1 MNIRKKK
8 ETIQAEILE
17 MKNNVN
23 ELTESI
29 QNLNKQFLQ
38 DELSR
43 RNPELLT
50 KVKTKANAIQSDIYK
65 MALLSSKL
73 EEMDGGKMLHD

>member
-1 MNIRKKK
+1 MEKK
-8 ETIQAEILE
+8 ETIQKEILE

-23 ELTESI
+23 EMTAVL

-43 RNPELLT
+43 RNPEMLT
-50 KVKTKANAIQSDIYK
+50 KIKTKANAIQSDIYK

-73 EEMDGGKMLHD
+73 EEMDEGRMLHD

>member
-1 MNIRKKK
+1 MR
-8 ETIQAEILE
+8 
-17 MKNNVN
+17 NNVN
-23 ELTESI
+23 EMTTVL

-50 KVKTKANAIQSDIYK
+50 KIKTKANAIQSDIYK
-65 MALLSSKL
+65 MALLGSKL
-73 EEMDGGKMLHD
+73 EGMEEGECYMTKRVGRKSKIN

>member
-1 MNIRKKK
+1 MR
-8 ETIQAEILE
+8 
-17 MKNNVN
+17 NNVS
-23 ELTESI
+23 EMTTAL

-50 KVKTKANAIQSDIYK
+50 KIKQKQTLYRAIYTKWHY
-65 MALLSSKL
+65 
-73 EEMDGGKMLHD
+73 

>member
-1 MNIRKKK
+1 MEKK
-8 ETIQAEILE
+8 ETIQKEILE
-17 MKNNVN
+17 MRNNVS
-23 ELTESI
+23 EMTTAL

-50 KVKTKANAIQSDIYK
+50 KIKTKANAIQGDIYK
-65 MALLSSKL
+65 MALLGSKL
-73 EEMDGGKMLHD
+73 EDMDGGRMLHD

>member
-1 MNIRKKK
+1 
-8 ETIQAEILE
+8 

-23 ELTESI
+23 EMTAAL

-43 RNPELLT
+43 RNPEMLT
-50 KVKTKANAIQSDIYK
+50 KIKTKSNAIQSDIFK
-65 MALLSSKL
+65 MALLGSKL
-73 EEMDGGKMLHD
+73 EEMDGGGMLHD

>member
-1 MNIRKKK
+1 MR
-8 ETIQAEILE
+8 
-17 MKNNVN
+17 NNVN
-23 ELTESI
+23 EMTAAL

-50 KVKTKANAIQSDIYK
+50 KIKRKQMLSRAIYTKW
-65 MALLSSKL
+65 
-73 EEMDGGKMLHD
+73 HC